1 MYLTESAKIIN
12 EIKHLIVT
20 TILFF
25 QVLPRGVSGD
35 VYNLA
40 DIILSQALVG
50 SYPNELVLSYLR
62 HSLNCQV
69 NIKTIKTLTC

>member
-1 MYLTESAKIIN
+1 M
-12 EIKHLIVT
+12 
-20 TILFF
+20 
-25 QVLPRGVSGD
+25 LPRGVSGD

-50 SYPNELVLSYLR
+50 SCPNKLVLSYLR

-69 NIKTIKTLTC
+69 IKT